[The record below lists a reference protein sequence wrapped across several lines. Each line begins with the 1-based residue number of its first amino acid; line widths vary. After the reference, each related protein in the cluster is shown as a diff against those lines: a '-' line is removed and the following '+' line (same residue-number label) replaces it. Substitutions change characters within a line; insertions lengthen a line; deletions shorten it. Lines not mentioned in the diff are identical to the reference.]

1 MKTFRDVFPTLSF
14 ESSTLEELSKYIEV
28 SRLSASK
35 DFDKL
40 TIYIK
45 TDRLIDKMS
54 LIDLEKNIKNSLFA
68 NRKILIKIVEK
79 FNLASI
85 YNPQNLYEAYKESIG
100 FELKNYNRRYYL
112 LFLFVF

>member
-1 MKTFRDVFPTLSF
+1 MKTFKDVFPTLSF

-68 NRKILIKIVEK
+68 NRKI
-79 FNLASI
+79 
-85 YNPQNLYEAYKESIG
+85 
-100 FELKNYNRRYYL
+100 
-112 LFLFVF
+112 